1 MALDCISGHRLTFKN
16 HFLMHCGCLTLE
28 TLYLNNI
35 IHQSGIRI
43 WWCFPLKK
51 KHDFK
56 WRRSD
61 LTIVGTPHQVA
72 GQQDLP
78 WNIQLMP
85 ILFDDKHV
93 DLPVYIYIYVE
104 RTFWVYFVPTL
115 ICPHACFLAQVHIY
129 IYIHMWRGPFGFISF
144 LRSYVHTRAFLH
156 TYIYYIYIHIYIY
169 VERTFWVYFVPTL
182 ICPHACFLAQV
193 HIYIYIHMW
202 RGPFGFI
209 SFLRSYVH
217 TRAFLHTY
225 IYIYIYTY
233 VARMVMNQFANS
245 WITRGWG
252 FPVPALR
259 ISCWYDSGT
268 PNTCELWDKKRD
280 LRLETT
286 GGDPSK
292 YPKTMVKVQANYI
305 NWGE

>member
-1 MALDCISGHRLTFKN
+1 
-16 HFLMHCGCLTLE
+16 MHCGCLTLE

-93 DLPVYIYIYVE
+93 DLPVYIYIY
-104 RTFWVYFVPTL
+104 
-115 ICPHACFLAQVHIY
+115 
-129 IYIHMWRGPFGFISF
+129 
-144 LRSYVHTRAFLH
+144 
-156 TYIYYIYIHIYIY
+156 IY

-182 ICPHACFLAQV
+182 ICPHACFLAHV
-193 HIYIYIHMW
+193 H
-202 RGPFGFI
+202 
-209 SFLRSYVH
+209 
-217 TRAFLHTY
+217 
-225 IYIYIYTY
+225 IYIYTY

>member
-1 MALDCISGHRLTFKN
+1 
-16 HFLMHCGCLTLE
+16 MHCGCLTLE

-93 DLPVYIYIYVE
+93 DLPVYIYIY
-104 RTFWVYFVPTL
+104 TY
-115 ICPHACFLAQVHIY
+115 
-129 IYIHMWRGPFGFISF
+129 MWRGLFGFISF

-156 TYIYYIYIHIYIY
+156 RY
-169 VERTFWVYFVPTL
+169 
-182 ICPHACFLAQV
+182 
-193 HIYIYIHMW
+193 IYIYICGEDLLGLFRSYAHMSTRVLSCTRTYIYIYIYIYICGEDLLGLFRSYAHMSTRVLSCTRTYIYIYLW

-225 IYIYIYTY
+225 IYIYIYICSKNGHEPVRKLLNHPRVRVPSSRFENKLLIWFGNTKHLRVVGQKTWPSPWNHWGGPLQIPQNNGKSTSKLY
-233 VARMVMNQFANS
+233 KLG
-245 WITRGWG
+245 WITM
-252 FPVPALR
+252 FM
-259 ISCWYDSGT
+259 GT
-268 PNTCELWDKKRD
+268 WR
-280 LRLETT
+280 
-286 GGDPSK
+286 
-292 YPKTMVKVQANYI
+292 V
-305 NWGE
+305 

>member
-1 MALDCISGHRLTFKN
+1 
-16 HFLMHCGCLTLE
+16 MHCGCLTLE

-93 DLPVYIYIYVE
+93 DLPVYIYIY
-104 RTFWVYFVPTL
+104 
-115 ICPHACFLAQVHIY
+115 
-129 IYIHMWRGPFGFISF
+129 
-144 LRSYVHTRAFLH
+144 
-156 TYIYYIYIHIYIY
+156 IY

-193 HIYIYIHMW
+193 HIYIYIC
-202 RGPFGFI
+202 GEDLLGLF
-209 SFLRSYVH
+209 RSYAH
-217 TRAFLHTY
+217 MSTRVLSCTRTY
-225 IYIYIYTY
+225 IYIYICSKNGHEPVRKLLNHPRVRVPSSRFENKLLIWFGNTKHLRVVGQKTWPSPWNHWGGPLQIPQNNGKSTSKLYKLG
-233 VARMVMNQFANS
+233 
-245 WITRGWG
+245 WITM
-252 FPVPALR
+252 FM
-259 ISCWYDSGT
+259 GT
-268 PNTCELWDKKRD
+268 WR
-280 LRLETT
+280 
-286 GGDPSK
+286 
-292 YPKTMVKVQANYI
+292 V
-305 NWGE
+305 

>member
-1 MALDCISGHRLTFKN
+1 MSYPNFEIWLLIVSQGIGWRSKIIK
-16 HFLMHCGCLTLE
+16 MHCGCLTLE

-115 ICPHACFLAQVHIY
+115 ICPHACFLAHVHIY
-129 IYIHMWRGPFGFISF
+129 IY
-144 LRSYVHTRAFLH
+144 
-156 TYIYYIYIHIYIY
+156 TY
-169 VERTFWVYFVPTL
+169 
-182 ICPHACFLAQV
+182 
-193 HIYIYIHMW
+193 MW

-225 IYIYIYTY
+225 IYIHICGEDLLGLFRSYAHMSTRVLSCTRTYIYIYTY
-233 VARMVMNQFANS
+233 VERTFWVYFVPTLICPHACFLAHVHTYIYIHMWRGPFGFISFLNMS
-245 WITRGWG
+245 TR
-252 FPVPALR
+252 VL
-259 ISCWYDSGT
+259 SCT
-268 PNTCELWDKKRD
+268 RT
-280 LRLETT
+280 
-286 GGDPSK
+286 
-292 YPKTMVKVQANYI
+292 YI
-305 NWGE
+305 YIYTYVERTF

>member
-1 MALDCISGHRLTFKN
+1 
-16 HFLMHCGCLTLE
+16 MHCGCLTLE

-93 DLPVYIYIYVE
+93 DLPVYIYIHICGEDFLGLFRSYAHMSTRVLSCTGTYIYIYTYVE

-115 ICPHACFLAQVHIY
+115 ICPHACFLAHVHIY
-129 IYIHMWRGPFGFISF
+129 IYI
-144 LRSYVHTRAFLH
+144 
-156 TYIYYIYIHIYIY
+156 YIYTYIYIHIYIYIY

-182 ICPHACFLAQV
+182 ICPHACFLAHV
-193 HIYIYIHMW
+193 HIYIYIC
-202 RGPFGFI
+202 GEVLLGLF
-209 SFLRSYVH
+209 RSYAH
-217 TRAFLHTY
+217 MSTRVLSCTRTY
-225 IYIYIYTY
+225 IYIYICSKNGHEPVRKLLNHPRVRVPSSRFENKLLIWFGNTKHLRVVGQKTWPSPWNHWGGPLQIPQNNGKSTSKLYKLG
-233 VARMVMNQFANS
+233 
-245 WITRGWG
+245 WITM
-252 FPVPALR
+252 FM
-259 ISCWYDSGT
+259 GT
-268 PNTCELWDKKRD
+268 WR
-280 LRLETT
+280 
-286 GGDPSK
+286 
-292 YPKTMVKVQANYI
+292 V
-305 NWGE
+305 